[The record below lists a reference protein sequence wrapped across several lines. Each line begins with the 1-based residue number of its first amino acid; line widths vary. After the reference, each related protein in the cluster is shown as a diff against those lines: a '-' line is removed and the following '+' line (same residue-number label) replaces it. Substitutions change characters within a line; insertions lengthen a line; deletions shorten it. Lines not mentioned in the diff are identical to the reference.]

1 MLALAVGFA
10 FTVMFFV
17 SVTDPHEPPL
27 VVNVNVILPLSDAP
41 AVYVALATSVAFVQ
55 DPAPPLHVPP
65 VAPPPTDPPM
75 AADVAPWHIA
85 DNPPPALAVGF
96 AFTVMF
102 FVSVTDP
109 HEPPLVVNVNV
120 ILPLSDAPAVYVA
133 LATSVAFVQ
142 DPAPPLHV
150 PPVAPPPTDPPMAAD
165 VAPWHIAD
173 NPPPA
178 LAVGF

>member
-41 AVYVALATSVAFVQ
+41 DVYVALATSVAFVQ

-65 VAPPPTDPPM
+65 VAPPPTDPPI

-85 DNPPPALAVGF
+85 DIPLPALAVGLELIVIVADDVAELQLF
-96 AFTVMF
+96 P
-102 FVSVTDP
+102 SVTTNP
-109 HEPPLVVNVNV
+109 YEPDIDV
-120 ILPLSDAPAVYVA
+120 VA
-133 LATSVAFVQ
+133 LE
-142 DPAPPLHV
+142 L
-150 PPVAPPPTDPPMAAD
+150 
-165 VAPWHIAD
+165 I
-173 NPPPA
+173 
-178 LAVGF
+178 VGL